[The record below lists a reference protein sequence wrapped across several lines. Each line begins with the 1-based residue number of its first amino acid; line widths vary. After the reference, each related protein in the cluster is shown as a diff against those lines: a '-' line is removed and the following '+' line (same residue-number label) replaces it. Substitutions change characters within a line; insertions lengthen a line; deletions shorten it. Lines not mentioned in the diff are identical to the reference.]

1 MYKVVGIVVL
11 LVIGYLLFF
20 RESSPDVI
28 YFNGNEY
35 GSKQLDRSNDSNSKI
50 YNYYSRSVSNKDYI
64 SVLYP
69 DSGTGSPSEW
79 SSMFAKHFENQGFV
93 FSDNGV
99 NKIGVNKTVK
109 IYMFPS
115 YEQNVLFMYVL
126 ENIKNSDHL
135 DESKVF
141 DHLGGILLD

>member
-1 MYKVVGIVVL
+1 MYKTVAIVL
-11 LVIGYLLFF
+11 LLVAGYLLFF
-20 RESSPDVI
+20 RESSPEVI

-50 YNYYSRSVSNKDYI
+50 YKYFSRSVSNNDYI
-64 SVLYP
+64 AVLYP

-79 SSMFAKHFENQGFV
+79 SNMFARYFENQGFI
-93 FSDNGV
+93 FSDNGE

-109 IYMFPS
+109 IYMLPS
-115 YEQNVLFMYVL
+115 SEKNVVFMYVL
-126 ENIKNSDHL
+126 ENLKNSEHL

-141 DHLGGILLD
+141 DHLAAILLD

>member
-1 MYKVVGIVVL
+1 MYKIVGIVVL
-11 LVIGYLLFF
+11 LVVGYLLFF
-20 RESSPDVI
+20 RESLPEVI

-35 GSKQLDRSNDSNSKI
+35 GSRQLDRSNDSNSKI
-50 YNYYSRSVSNKDYI
+50 YKYFSRSVSNNDYI

-79 SSMFAKHFENQGFV
+79 SNMFAKHFERQGFI

-109 IYMFPS
+109 IYMLPS
-115 YEQNVLFMYVL
+115 SEKNVVFMYVL
-126 ENIKNSDHL
+126 ENIENSKHL

-141 DHLGGILLD
+141 DHLEAVLLD